1 MNKLKWFLYLSGAS
15 LIVIPTSVVLMSED
29 VTFSATLSNTVISSA
44 IILVILGKMITILEK
59 RKVNKSFVPDIGA
72 VIGLFIVLVLRLI

>member
-1 MNKLKWFLYLSGAS
+1 MNKLKWFLYLSGAL

-29 VTFSATLSNTVISSA
+29 VIFSATLSNTVISSA

-72 VIGLFIVLVLRLI
+72 VIGLFIVLVFRLI